1 MWIPRLFIL
10 FIFLSNNCFSQ
21 NTSKIIHIG
30 KLPPEGVLLD
40 KGWKYQARDN
50 PAYADPNFVDNNWQT
65 IDPTKD
71 IFDIPQLW
79 KTKIGWFRLH
89 FTVDTSVIHQLTLM
103 IQQSGASEMYLDGKL
118 IHSFGVVSTNA
129 DEIKAFNP
137 LNKPV
142 SFPVPDAT
150 EQVLAV
156 RYALQPGL
164 HYNTYFLG
172 LNNGLHILVN
182 TTENAVDQY
191 QQTEVSEQKSI
202 VFKLAIFLILGVLF
216 FAFYLFYPTQKV
228 NLYFAV
234 YAFLLA
240 VVWSLFLYLHG
251 HHYLEHRFLIL
262 NIELV
267 IQVAATLS
275 MLTAIYRLLGQR
287 IDLVYFSLFLLGLIS
302 IPLAVLFYSWG
313 WLVFGVLFSN
323 AINIVITYIAFRA
336 VSNKKPGAWI
346 IAAGGIGYF
355 IFWFLFTLQWQGFI
369 ILYNADTFDLALL
382 SIPVAVS
389 IYLGYDFA
397 LTNRS
402 LQQKLTEVK
411 SLSDE
416 KQQILAAQN
425 ETLEKQVKV
434 RTSALNRSL
443 EELKSTQA
451 QLIQS
456 EKMASLGELTAGIA
470 HEIQNPLNFV
480 NNFSEVNKELA
491 DEINKIER

>member
-1 MWIPRLFIL
+1 MRIGRLIIL
-10 FIFLSNNCFSQ
+10 VIFLSNNCFSQ

-40 KGWKYQARDN
+40 KGWKYHAGDN

-71 IFDIPQLW
+71 IIDIPQLW

-89 FTVDTSVIHQLTLM
+89 FTVDTSVIHQLALM
-103 IQQSGASEMYLDGKL
+103 IQQSGASEMYLNGKL
-118 IHSFGVVSTNA
+118 IHSFGVVSPNA

-142 SFPVPDAT
+142 SFPVSGAT

-156 RYALQPGL
+156 RYALQPGI
-164 HYNTYFLG
+164 HYNTYFITQ
-172 LNNGLHILVN
+172 NNGLHILVN
-182 TTENAVDQY
+182 TTENAIDQY
-191 QQTEVSEQKSI
+191 QQTVLYDQKKI
-202 VFKLAIFLILGVLF
+202 VFRIAVFLILAVLY
-216 FAFYLFYPTQKV
+216 FAFYLFYRTQKV

-234 YAFLLA
+234 YAFFLA

-313 WLVFGVLFSN
+313 WLVFGLLFSN
-323 AINIVITYIAFRA
+323 AINIVITYIALKA
-336 VSNKKPGAWI
+336 VRNKKPGAWI
-346 IAAGGIGYF
+346 IAAGGLAYL
-355 IFWFLFTLQWQGFI
+355 IFWCLFTLQWNGLITFHN
-369 ILYNADTFDLALL
+369 LDTFDLALL

-402 LQQKLTEVK
+402 LQQKLTEVEN
-411 SLSDE
+411 LSDE

-425 ETLEKQVKV
+425 ETLEQQVKL

-480 NNFSEVNKELA
+480 NNFSEVNKE
-491 DEINKIER
+491 